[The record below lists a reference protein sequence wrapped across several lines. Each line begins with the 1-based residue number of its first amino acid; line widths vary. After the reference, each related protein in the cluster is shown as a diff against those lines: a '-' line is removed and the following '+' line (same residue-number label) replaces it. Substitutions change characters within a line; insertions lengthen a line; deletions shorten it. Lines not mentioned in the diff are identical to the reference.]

1 MQTLKQLNEAH
12 FLHSPSLRAS
22 LFFST
27 VRISSKKHQNI
38 SLLNDF

>member
-1 MQTLKQLNEAH
+1 MQTLKHLSEAH

-27 VRISSKKHQNI
+27 VSISSKKYQNI
-38 SLLNDF
+38 SLLNEF